1 MTRKPRRVQLLPHGR
16 RRPDPLRAAL
26 EEMPHKGRAWYVA
39 RRLSSLPAPTPAAEA
54 AARGH
59 REDRAARRAA
69 LAQRRAWA
77 HAAGYRRIS
86 RWMAAGAPVIA
97 RPGRT
102 PYRSGS

>member
-1 MTRKPRRVQLLPHGR
+1 MTRRSHRVLPHGG

-39 RRLSSLPAPTPAAEA
+39 RRLGSLPAPTPAAEA

-69 LAQRRAWA
+69 LAERRTWA
-77 HAAGYRRIS
+77 HAAGYRRVS
-86 RWMAAGAPVIA
+86 RWIAAGAPVIL

-102 PYRSGS
+102 AYRSGS